1 MFWQPEFP
9 ACECAYQ
16 DHGKGDEPDHQR
28 IGHVG
33 GPTMEERSSQN
44 MSWNGGRQM
53 TRSRSEGG
61 TRPAGLV
68 DELNRTMTGSWHS
81 IAVVHFNPLGVLWP
95 DLVRPWT
102 FTPRIEQGRPCAGR
116 RGPRRACTRHGMF
129 GAPAPCSSHCRAQCG

>member
-53 TRSRSEGG
+53 TRSRSERGERSRRPVW
-61 TRPAGLV
+61 TRGMFVGNAQQGSCARASLRQGWGESPGAV
-68 DELNRTMTGSWHS
+68 MRDE
-81 IAVVHFNPLGVLWP
+81 IASGKCSRAQACK
-95 DLVRPWT
+95 LVRA
-102 FTPRIEQGRPCAGR
+102 R
-116 RGPRRACTRHGMF
+116 
-129 GAPAPCSSHCRAQCG
+129 S